1 MDNEIR
7 QQRWLVH
14 LWLIISFLLS
24 LITFPLHLSILAHI
38 SFGLLFA
45 GLVVAHLRQRRRTVR
60 MLWRD
65 IKRVVAWIKP
75 RGRMAWADVGLVVVT
90 LNVVVS
96 GFADYFNHNQPVMIP
111 LGFISP
117 IRWHAVSSIALLVLL
132 VVHTLRRAKRLR
144 TSQVR

>member
-24 LITFPLHLSILAHI
+24 LVTFPLHLSILAHI
-38 SFGLLFA
+38 FFGLLFA

-60 MLWRD
+60 ILWRD
-65 IKRVVAWIKP
+65 IKRVAAWIKP
-75 RGRMAWADVGLVVVT
+75 RGRMAWADVVLVVVT

-96 GFADYFNHNQPVMIP
+96 GFADYFNHNQPVKIP

-117 IRWHAVSSIALLVLL
+117 IRWHAVSSIVLLVLL